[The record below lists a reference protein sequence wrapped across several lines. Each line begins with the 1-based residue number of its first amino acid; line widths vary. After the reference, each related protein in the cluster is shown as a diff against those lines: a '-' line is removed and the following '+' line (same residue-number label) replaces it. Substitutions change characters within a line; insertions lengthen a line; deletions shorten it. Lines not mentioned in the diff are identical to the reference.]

1 MSGGV
6 LTLDEI
12 EHMVSTGRLRQMEH
26 WRHNFVGPYL
36 ALIGPWTEQGGTADG
51 LHTWLA
57 ALTAGSS
64 EGNP

>member
-1 MSGGV
+1 MVGYRTRVKGHFTIEPP
-6 LTLDEI
+6 LT
-12 EHMVSTGRLRQMEH
+12 
-26 WRHNFVGPYL
+26 
-36 ALIGPWTEQGGTADG
+36 WTEQGDTADG